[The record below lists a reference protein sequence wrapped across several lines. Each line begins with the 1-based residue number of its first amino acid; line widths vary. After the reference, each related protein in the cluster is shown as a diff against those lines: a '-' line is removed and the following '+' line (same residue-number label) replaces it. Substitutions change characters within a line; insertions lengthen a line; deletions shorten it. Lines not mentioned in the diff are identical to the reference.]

1 MRLAIFAAILAG
13 VALATQATFSS
24 AAQRSL
30 GPTTLVALS
39 GLTTGIVGLGFS
51 LFVSRPEWTV
61 RAVFYCVVSGTLG
74 AVVLGG
80 IAFAAG
86 HGGVARTLSL
96 VIASQLL
103 VGLVLDRFGL
113 LGANAQGLGLLKM
126 LGVLLI
132 LVGGVLVVRY

>member
-1 MRLAIFAAILAG
+1 MRLAVVVAILAG
-13 VALATQATFSS
+13 AALATQATFSS

-39 GLTTGIVGLGFS
+39 GLTTGIVGLVFS
-51 LFVSRPEWTV
+51 LFVSKPEWTV
-61 RAVFYCVVSGTLG
+61 RAVLYCVVSGTLG
-74 AVVLGG
+74 ALVLGS

-86 HGGVARTLSL
+86 QGGVARTLSL

-103 VGLVLDRFGL
+103 VGLVLDRIGL
-113 LGANAQGLGLLKM
+113 LGANAQELGLLKA

-132 LVGGVLVVRY
+132 LAGGVLVVRD

>member
-1 MRLAIFAAILAG
+1 MRNAIIIAMLVG
-13 VALATQATFSS
+13 VAVALQTSLAS

-30 GPTTLVALS
+30 GPAVFASLSGFTTGFVALAVALFATKPEVSSRMIGYTVAS
-39 GLTTGIVGLGFS
+39 GV
-51 LFVSRPEWTV
+51 
-61 RAVFYCVVSGTLG
+61 LG
-74 AVVLGG
+74 AFIVGG

-86 HGGVARTLSL
+86 QSGVARALSL

-103 VGLVLDRFGL
+103 VGLLLDTLGI
-113 LGANAQGLGLLKM
+113 LGAEAQFSLPKV

>member
-1 MRLAIFAAILAG
+1 MRLATVAAILAG
-13 VALATQATFSS
+13 AALAAQATFSS

-30 GPTTLVALS
+30 GPTTLVTLS
-39 GLTTGIVGLGFS
+39 GLTTVIVGPGFTLS
-51 LFVSRPEWTV
+51 VSRPEWTV
-61 RAVFYCVVSGTLG
+61 RAVLHCVVSGTLG

-86 HGGVARTLSL
+86 QGGVARTLSL

-103 VGLVLDRFGL
+103 VGLVFDWVGL
-113 LGANAQGLGLLKM
+113 LGANAQGLGLLKV

-132 LVGGVLVVRY
+132 LAGGVLVVRY

>member
-1 MRLAIFAAILAG
+1 M
-13 VALATQATFSS
+13 
-24 AAQRSL
+24 
-30 GPTTLVALS
+30 ALS
-39 GLTTGIVGLGFS
+39 GFTTGVLGLGFS

-61 RAVFYCVVSGTLG
+61 RAVLYCVVSGTLG

-86 HGGVARTLSL
+86 QGGVARTLSL

-103 VGLVLDRFGL
+103 VGLVLDRVGL
-113 LGANAQGLGLLKM
+113 LGANAQGLGLLKV

>member
-1 MRLAIFAAILAG
+1 MRLAIVAAILAG

-39 GLTTGIVGLGFS
+39 GLTTAIVGLGFS

-61 RAVFYCVVSGTLG
+61 RAVLYRAVSGTLG

-80 IAFAAG
+80 
-86 HGGVARTLSL
+86 
-96 VIASQLL
+96 
-103 VGLVLDRFGL
+103 
-113 LGANAQGLGLLKM
+113 
-126 LGVLLI
+126 
-132 LVGGVLVVRY
+132 